1 MDAVQYFV
9 ADIMPL
15 VRQMLPGVKFHI
27 VGSKMPKEFQDLAC
41 DDIVAHGFVE
51 ALEALMNT
59 IRVNIA
65 PLLYGAG
72 TKGEILHTLT
82 QDLPTVVGTSIVE
95 EGMGL
100 KNMVHVGIADNANDF
115 AKALCRVYSDKSL
128 WERLSR
134 SGLSY
139 AEQGYG
145 IGAFKVNIETK
156 ILSLFPGNG
165 RSLRDLT

>member
-9 ADIMPL
+9 ADIMAL

-27 VGSKMPKEFQDLAC
+27 VGSEMPKEFQDLAC

-72 TKGEILHTLT
+72 TKGELFYALT

-100 KNMVHVGIADNANDF
+100 KMVHVGIADTANDF
-115 AKALCRVYSDKSL
+115 AKALCRVYSDKSI

-139 AEQGYG
+139 AEQGYR
-145 IGAFKVNIETK
+145 IDAFKVNIETK